1 MTLPRIALAGALA
14 LGLAP
19 AAALAQ
25 TEVVFNFPVAVG
37 GPVTAIIDEYAA
49 TFNAANPSIQVTPVY
64 TGSYQDT
71 IARTITQIR
80 GGESPAMAVLLST
93 DTFTLYDEDVLV
105 AMDDLATT
113 EEDRA
118 MLASFFP
125 AFLANGQVDGKT
137 WSLPFQ
143 RSTPVIYWNKE
154 AFAEAG
160 LDPEKGPA
168 TWDEM
173 VEMGKKL
180 VKRDASGNVTRWG
193 VRIPTAGF
201 PYWLFQGLTT
211 PNGVI
216 LANAEGNKTNFD
228 DPGAI
233 EALEYLVALS
243 AEHGVMAP
251 GVIEWGATP
260 QAFFE
265 GENAIMWT
273 TTGNL
278 TNVRKNAPFAFGVGM
293 LPAKKSRGAPTGG
306 GNLFIFNTVP
316 EDVQKA
322 AFEFA
327 KWVTSPEMAADWSIK
342 TGYVAVSPAA
352 WETEAM
358 KAYAAEFPPA
368 TVARDQL
375 AHAVAEL
382 STHENQRVARV
393 LNDALQAALL
403 GQKTPAAALAEAQ
416 AEADRILA
424 AYR

>member
-1 MTLPRIALAGALA
+1 MTLTRIALAGAFA
-14 LGLAP
+14 LGIAP
-19 AAALAQ
+19 GALAQ

-49 TFNAANPSIQVTPVY
+49 TFNAANPGIKVTPVY

-71 IARTITQIR
+71 IARTLTQIR

-105 AMDDLATT
+105 ALDDLATT
-113 EEDRA
+113 DADRA
-118 MLASFFP
+118 MLTDFFP
-125 AFLANGQVDGKT
+125 AFLANGQVDGKV

-143 RSTPVIYWNKE
+143 RSTPVIYWNKA

-160 LDPEKGPA
+160 LDPEVPPA

-180 VKRDASGNVTRWG
+180 VKRDGSGNVTRWG

-211 PNGVI
+211 PNGAI
-216 LANAEGNKTNFD
+216 LANAEGNRTFFD
-228 DPGAI
+228 APEVI
-233 EALEYLVALS
+233 EALEYLVSLS
-243 AEHGVMAP
+243 RDHGIMAP

-278 TNVRKNAPFAFGVGM
+278 TNVRKNAPFPFGVAM
-293 LPAKKSRGAPTGG
+293 LPAKKTRGAPTGG

-327 KWVTSPEMAADWSIK
+327 KWVTSPEMAADWSIR

-352 WETEAM
+352 WETPAM

-375 AHAVAEL
+375 AFAVAEL
-382 STHENQRVARV
+382 STHENQRVTRV

>member
-1 MTLPRIALAGALA
+1 MTLSRLALAGALA

-19 AAALAQ
+19 AALAQ

-37 GPVTAIIDEYAA
+37 GPVTAIIDGYAE
-49 TFNAANPSIQVTPVY
+49 TFNAANPSIKVTPVY

-71 IARTITQIR
+71 IARTLTQIR

-105 AMDDLATT
+105 ALDDLAAT
-113 EEDRA
+113 EADSA
-118 MLASFFP
+118 MLTDFFP
-125 AFLANGQVDGKT
+125 AFLANGQVGGKV

-143 RSTPVIYWNKE
+143 RSTPVIYWNKD

-160 LDPEKGPA
+160 LDPEVAPA

-180 VKRDASGNVTRWG
+180 VKRDGSGNVTRWG

-211 PNGVI
+211 PNGAV
-216 LANAEGNKTNFD
+216 LANADGNQTYFD
-228 DPGAI
+228 APEVI
-233 EALEYLVALS
+233 EALEFLVALS

-265 GENAIMWT
+265 GESAIVWT

-278 TNVRKNAPFAFGVGM
+278 TNIRTNAPFPFGVAM

-327 KWVTSPEMAADWSIK
+327 KWVTSPEMAADWSIQ

-382 STHENQRVARV
+382 STHENQRVTRV

-424 AYR
+424 TYR

>member
-1 MTLPRIALAGALA
+1 MTLTRIALAGALA
-14 LGLAP
+14 LGIAP
-19 AAALAQ
+19 GALAQ

-49 TFNAANPSIQVTPVY
+49 TFNAANPGIKVTPVY

-71 IARTITQIR
+71 IARTLTQIR

-105 AMDDLATT
+105 ALDDLATT
-113 EEDRA
+113 DADRA
-118 MLASFFP
+118 MLTDFFP
-125 AFLANGQVDGKT
+125 AFLANGQVGGKV

-143 RSTPVIYWNKE
+143 RSTPVIYWNKA

-160 LDPEKGPA
+160 LDPEVPPA

-180 VKRDASGNVTRWG
+180 VKRDAAGNVTRWG

-211 PNGVI
+211 PNGAI
-216 LANAEGNKTNFD
+216 LANAEGNRTFFD
-228 DPGAI
+228 APEVI
-233 EALEYLVALS
+233 EALEYLVSLS
-243 AEHGVMAP
+243 RDHGIMAP

-278 TNVRKNAPFAFGVGM
+278 TNVRKNAPFPFGVAM
-293 LPAKKSRGAPTGG
+293 LPAKKTRGAPTGG

-327 KWVTSPEMAADWSIK
+327 KWVTSPEMAADWSIR

-352 WETEAM
+352 WETPAM

-375 AHAVAEL
+375 AFAVAEL
-382 STHENQRVARV
+382 STHENQRVTRV

>member
-1 MTLPRIALAGALA
+1 MTLPRIAFAGALA
-14 LGLAP
+14 FGLAP
-19 AAALAQ
+19 AAFAQ

-37 GPVTAIIDEYAA
+37 GPVTQIIDEYAA
-49 TFNAANPSIQVTPVY
+49 TFNAANPSIKVTPVY

-113 EEDRA
+113 EADRA

-137 WSLPFQ
+137 WSIPFQ